1 MVRNSGNLYMIVVFT
16 GKDTK
21 IIMNNGRYKFKK
33 SVNDRTINFF
43 LVLNVIQIL
52 VPLGITLSLLAVRF
66 NKNLADN

>member
-33 SVNDRTINFF
+33 SVNDRTVNFF

-66 NKNLADN
+66 NKNLADH